1 MKEENSKKSYHS
13 CIDLTILTVCYFN
26 FVLSSNLCDMRIV
39 IATSIASSRRSNSN
53 DTENC
58 ILSPE
63 KINRF
68 QKKIFFTSAQHY
80 NVFRVLFEVSSQK
93 VFQRLRGLILLGFPQ
108 FFAHHRPN
116 IFQIQLRLDLA
127 GHTDLPGFWC

>member
-1 MKEENSKKSYHS
+1 MLQASRVPDVPTRMILKIVYYLQKKSMDS
-13 CIDLTILTVCYFN
+13 KLKT
-26 FVLSSNLCDMRIV
+26 
-39 IATSIASSRRSNSN
+39 
-53 DTENC
+53 
-58 ILSPE
+58 
-63 KINRF
+63 
-68 QKKIFFTSAQHY
+68 FFTSARHY